1 MSPNKNKIK
10 LMVAEFLTSGL
21 HINTD
26 FEINRKANLLNIIG
40 IIGIINLLPLSIIS
54 FIRENSSLGYFELFS
69 VYVLIT
75 ILILLRKIGYNIIF
89 SYIGV
94 SFVGSL
100 FIYLFATG
108 GFNNT
113 GHLWCYTFPLFTLF
127 LLGPKKGII
136 ATLILLSF
144 LILIFVIEDHSLIT
158 ATYSRDFK
166 IRFIISFV
174 VVLSLTIAFEQ
185 IRENIQLKLT
195 EKNSQLTKI
204 IYKYKKIKDALKD
217 SETLLK
223 ATLESTADG
232 ILVVDKSGKTVAK
245 NHRFGQMW
253 GIPEDVL
260 KTNDDD
266 KLLSFIL
273 SKLKDPNNFLLKV
286 KKLYNT
292 DQQDFDNIDF
302 SDGRVFER
310 YSEPLIVDD
319 DIAGRVWSFRDVTD
333 RKQAEEEKGRLQSK
347 LKQAEKM
354 EAVGTLAGGVAH
366 DLNNVLQSVVCY
378 PELILMDL
386 PEESPIRNSMITIQ
400 QSGMKAA
407 AIVQDLLTL
416 ARRGVSV
423 SEVMNLNDIIS
434 EYFSSPEFEKLKSFQ
449 SRVQIE
455 SQLDSELLNIM
466 GSPVHLSKTIM
477 NLVSNAAEAMPNGGK
492 IHVSTESI
500 YLDYPIRGYDDIE
513 VGDYV
518 ILTVTD
524 TGIGISPE
532 EIRKIF
538 DPFYTKKVMGRSG
551 TGLGMSVVWG
561 TVKDHK
567 GYINVESKLE
577 EGSTFKLYFPVT
589 RKEKTDKP
597 NKKEITDFMGNGE
610 SILVIDDM
618 KEQQMIALKI
628 LTQLGYSVKTVSG
641 GEEAVELLKSCTV
654 DLILL
659 DMVMDPGID
668 GLETYE
674 RISEIHP
681 NQKAVIASGFSKT
694 KKVINAQRM
703 GAGQYIKKPY
713 TIDKIGM
720 AVRFELNSEKIAA

>member
-1 MSPNKNKIK
+1 
-10 LMVAEFLTSGL
+10 
-21 HINTD
+21 
-26 FEINRKANLLNIIG
+26 
-40 IIGIINLLPLSIIS
+40 
-54 FIRENSSLGYFELFS
+54 
-69 VYVLIT
+69 
-75 ILILLRKIGYNIIF
+75 
-89 SYIGV
+89 
-94 SFVGSL
+94 
-100 FIYLFATG
+100 
-108 GFNNT
+108 
-113 GHLWCYTFPLFTLF
+113 
-127 LLGPKKGII
+127 
-136 ATLILLSF
+136 
-144 LILIFVIEDHSLIT
+144 
-158 ATYSRDFK
+158 
-166 IRFIISFV
+166 
-174 VVLSLTIAFEQ
+174 
-185 IRENIQLKLT
+185 
-195 EKNSQLTKI
+195 
-204 IYKYKKIKDALKD
+204 
-217 SETLLK
+217 
-223 ATLESTADG
+223 
-232 ILVVDKSGKTVAK
+232 
-245 NHRFGQMW
+245 
-253 GIPEDVL
+253 
-260 KTNDDD
+260 
-266 KLLSFIL
+266 
-273 SKLKDPNNFLLKV
+273 
-286 KKLYNT
+286 
-292 DQQDFDNIDF
+292 
-302 SDGRVFER
+302 
-310 YSEPLIVDD
+310 
-319 DIAGRVWSFRDVTD
+319 
-333 RKQAEEEKGRLQSK
+333 
-347 LKQAEKM
+347 
-354 EAVGTLAGGVAH
+354 
-366 DLNNVLQSVVCY
+366 
-378 PELILMDL
+378 MDL

-703 GAGQYIKKPY
+703 GAGQYIKKP
-713 TIDKIGM
+713 
-720 AVRFELNSEKIAA
+720 